1 MQVVSHPAYGASTA
15 VQAAGVH
22 PAYGVLASL
31 VHAGT
36 VHPGYGVSTAVHKCA
51 VHPMY
56 GLTAVQSGT
65 WHLQRRREPP
75 ADDEHVESL
84 VGKMHVPGLP
94 EEEVVGLVL
103 LPFPV

>member
-1 MQVVSHPAYGASTA
+1 
-15 VQAAGVH
+15 
-22 PAYGVLASL
+22 
-31 VHAGT
+31 
-36 VHPGYGVSTAVHKCA
+36 
-51 VHPMY
+51 MY